1 MKEISSKENP
11 IVKEITRLKH
21 KKYRDQAGMY
31 ILEGPHLV
39 EEALHSRHEPVYL
52 LVDKKRFKQYQDL
65 IDNHPDLSWYIVDE
79 RIMKQLS
86 DTESPQGM
94 AAVMTKPAY
103 RLQQVAKPGG
113 LVVILDQLSDPGNV
127 GTIIRT
133 AWAFAV
139 DAVLMTIGCVDPFNP
154 KVVRSTMGGTL
165 HVPVIEG
172 ITISQ
177 LKELKSLGYRFYG
190 TAAQG
195 AISVYEAEFKGSL
208 AVVIGSEARGLSLE
222 VAGLCDAMVK
232 IPCQGGVDS
241 LNAAVACG
249 IILSKSWSSRY

>member
-11 IVKEITRLKH
+11 IIKEIARLKH

-39 EEALHSRHEPVYL
+39 EEALHSRQEPVYL
-52 LVDKKRFKQYQDL
+52 LVHRKRLEQYRDI
-65 IDNHPDLSWYIVDE
+65 IDGYPDQSWYIVDE

-94 AAVMTKPAY
+94 LGVMAKPAY
-103 RLQQVAKPGG
+103 RLEQVARPGG
-113 LVVILDQLSDPGNV
+113 LLVVLDQLSDPGNV

-139 DAVLMTIGCVDPFNP
+139 DAVLLTTGCVDPFNP
-154 KVVRSTMGGTL
+154 KVVRGAMGGTL
-165 HVPVIEG
+165 HVPVIDG
-172 ITISQ
+172 ITMAQ
-177 LKELKSLGYRFYG
+177 LNGLKSRGYRFYG
-190 TAAQG
+190 TAAKG
-195 AISVYEAEFKGSL
+195 ARSVYEVDFKGSL
-208 AVVIGSEARGLSLE
+208 AVVIGSEARGLSPE
-222 VAGLCDAMVK
+222 VAGLCDEMVK
-232 IPCQGGVDS
+232 IPCKDGVDS

-249 IILSKSWSSRY
+249 IILSKSWSDRY